1 MKCFCCSNKNFLDCC
16 KPFLDG
22 VTFPSTAEELMR
34 SRYSAFCTSNLDYL
48 NQTALNQSMQSEDTE
63 AQSFHWIKLTII
75 NKQLGEKKDT
85 TGTVEFKADF
95 TFDNGF
101 HTLYEISQFK
111 KISNRWYYTGGVIK

>member
-1 MKCFCCSNKNFLDCC
+1 
-16 KPFLDG
+16 
-22 VTFPSTAEELMR
+22 
-34 SRYSAFCTSNLDYL
+34 
-48 NQTALNQSMQSEDTE
+48 MQSEDTE
-63 AQSFHWIKLTII
+63 DQSFHWIKLTII